1 MSLFNLDE
9 HSGLADANFGG
20 KAGKAADDGWKSH
33 TRHARI
39 QRLLEEP
46 NATVAEFA
54 AHIRAGNTEEVM
66 MKVYFVLLVCARRQL
81 VLDNLLYSRW

>member
-1 MSLFNLDE
+1 MSLFNLVE

-20 KAGKAADDGWKSH
+20 KAGKAAHDGWKS
-33 TRHARI
+33 HARI

-54 AHIRAGNTEEVM
+54 AHIRAGNRGSDDES
-66 MKVYFVLLVCARRQL
+66 LLCPVGFC
-81 VLDNLLYSRW
+81 

>member
-33 TRHARI
+33 ARHARI

-46 NATVAEFA
+46 N
-54 AHIRAGNTEEVM
+54 GNTEEVM

-81 VLDNLLYSRW
+81 VLDNLLYSR

>member
-33 TRHARI
+33 ARHARI

-46 NATVAEFA
+46 NAS
-54 AHIRAGNTEEVM
+54 AHQSWKHRGSDDES
-66 MKVYFVLLVCARRQL
+66 LLCPVGLC
-81 VLDNLLYSRW
+81 